1 MSICMPYWMT
11 SSSLMNIWMIG
22 RRKMKNRA
30 VAAIPTIM
38 QQRQFLYDEKANVNI
53 TSEPKYMA
61 EPEKYQ

>member
-1 MSICMPYWMT
+1 MPYWMT

-61 EPEKYQ
+61 EPEKCQG